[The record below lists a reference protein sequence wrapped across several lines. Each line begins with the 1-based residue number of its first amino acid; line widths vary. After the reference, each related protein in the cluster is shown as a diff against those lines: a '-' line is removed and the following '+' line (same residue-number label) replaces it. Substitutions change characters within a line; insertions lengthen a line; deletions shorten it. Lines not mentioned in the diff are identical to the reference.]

1 MWRRALSHRHAFAA
15 AGAALA
21 STTSFAA
28 YCDAPA
34 AASSS
39 APSTPSPTASPAA
52 AAEEG
57 CPFVYPALTAGTRRR
72 HGKVRQLARLQRYA
86 VGRMA
91 ELGAELARG
100 DLDEKAYG
108 GSVQGLKESV
118 AARANLVN
126 FGAGVDAGARE
137 AYLAE
142 YGCARWTPA
151 ALRIVA
157 RRSPLIEI
165 GAGAGQWQRVLEAE
179 AGADVLAFDS
189 MVDLPLP
196 PKQTEATGGK
206 VFRGTEEYVLVWGR
220 GGEGRVVVGVV
231 C

>member
-1 MWRRALSHRHAFAA
+1 MWRRALSHRHA
-15 AGAALA
+15 L
-21 STTSFAA
+21 STTATFAA
-28 YCDAPA
+28 YCDAPTA
-34 AASSS
+34 AP
-39 APSTPSPTASPAA
+39 PSTPSAPPPPSASPAA

-126 FGAGVDAGARE
+126 FGAGVDVGARE
-137 AYLAE
+137 AYLTE

-165 GAGAGQWQRVLEAE
+165 GAGAGQWQRVLAE

-231 C
+231 CVC